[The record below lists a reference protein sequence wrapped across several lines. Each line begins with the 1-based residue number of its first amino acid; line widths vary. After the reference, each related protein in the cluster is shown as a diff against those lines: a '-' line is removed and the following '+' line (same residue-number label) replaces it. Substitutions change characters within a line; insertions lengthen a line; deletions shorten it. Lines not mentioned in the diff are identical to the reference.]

1 MTFMDKNERINSPRS
16 KRAIYILG
24 IDEDS
29 LYEIT
34 KEEYLEKNEELKDA
48 PNVIKNKRY
57 EEFNFRRLK
66 IIEDARKLRNE
77 IISDEKKQK
86 YNNNSPSI
94 DELVKY
100 SYDYNMDP
108 SLIKRIR
115 SMIQYELKLQENERK
130 NDEKQ
135 AEIEEN
141 KKKIE
146 EEKKEKDDIKKMELQ
161 ILLDI
166 IEKNQLEKNE
176 RFKKKQEEIMQKE
189 KERLKRL
196 EIKKYYDLEEAK
208 RLGLEFKEKMKKATE
223 KRKILEK
230 EKELKMMSCLR
241 KMLKSPE
248 KIKEVE
254 KWKKQE
260 EYERHRNKMILN
272 NIIKELEMEKKA
284 EESINTDEKVL
295 KMKEDKEY
303 YLRNKIEQLSLINKG
318 KEEQFLSNL
327 KINSENEERK
337 IQNLIEKNKRTEK
350 NVEKQKKLNSI
361 ELNNK
366 VLYSNLKRADNM
378 DNLRR
383 IERKRSYDRD
393 KMILKILKK
402 EEKIKEFQEKK
413 RNNGDKLKNYNRK
426 MSSNKNI
433 IMNKARL
440 ALVSGKIR
448 NKNDIYSYIFTS
460 PNEAF

>member
-1 MTFMDKNERINSPRS
+1 MTFTDKNVRINSPTS
-16 KRAIYILG
+16 KRAIFILG
-24 IDEDS
+24 IDEDT

-34 KEEYLEKNEELKDA
+34 KEEYLEKNEELKDT
-48 PNVIKNKRY
+48 PNVLKNKRY

-66 IIEDARKLRNE
+66 MIDDARKLRND

-86 YNNNSPSI
+86 YNYNTFNI

-115 SMIQYELKLQENERK
+115 SMVQYELKLQENQRK
-130 NDEKQ
+130 NDEKH

-141 KKKIE
+141 KKKLE

-166 IEKNQLEKNE
+166 IEKNQLENNE
-176 RFKKKQEEIMQKE
+176 RFKKKQEEIILKE

-208 RLGLEFKEKMKKATE
+208 RLGLELKEKMEKATE
-223 KRKILEK
+223 RRKIFEEKRELEMKSILEK
-230 EKELKMMSCLR
+230 LLKT
-241 KMLKSPE
+241 PE
-248 KIKEVE
+248 KIQEVE

-260 EYERHRNKMILN
+260 EYERHRNKMILM
-272 NIIKELEMEKKA
+272 NIKKELEMEKKA
-284 EESINTDEKVL
+284 EESSNSNEKIL

-303 YLRNKIEQLSLINKG
+303 YLRNKIEILSLINKG
-318 KEEQFLSNL
+318 KEEQALSNM
-327 KINSENEERK
+327 KRNAEIEDIK
-337 IQNLIEKNKRTEK
+337 IQNIIEKNIQTEK
-350 NVEKQKKLNSI
+350 NVEKQKKKNRI

-366 VLYSNLKRADNM
+366 VLYSNLKRSDNM
-378 DNLRR
+378 DNLRM
-383 IERKRSYDRD
+383 IERKRSYDRV
-393 KMILKILKK
+393 KIISNMLKK
-402 EEKIKEFQEKK
+402 QEKAVEIQAKK
-413 RNNGDKLKNYNRK
+413 RNNAEKFKNYNRQ
-426 MSSNKNI
+426 MSSKRNI

-440 ALVSGKIR
+440 ALDSGKIR

-460 PNEAF
+460 PNKEF